1 MRRSGRV
8 PWTEVRIGTVILFAF
23 AVLLWA
29 AFQGTGMT
37 VLKKTYPLRA
47 YFDDVNGLVSGAP
60 VWLGGIEVGHIS
72 RIEFLV
78 VDGIGRI
85 QVGFEIRE
93 HAWEMVSSESRVSIV
108 SMGLMGDKYMSI
120 TSRKPGQPPVARGS
134 FIEAAPPSDLTSVF
148 ADTPDLISGLTRAS
162 ERLATVMERIE
173 RGEGFLG
180 RLTYDSRSSAQID
193 SLVESTRQLMT
204 DLNGSQRRL
213 VASVE
218 RAAASFDSLA
228 HGVLHGNGTLA
239 RLVWDSTLYTELTG
253 VATRANRLIERWD
266 SGGGTMGRL
275 ATDSSMYIEIRGL
288 VADMRYMIDDI
299 TENPR
304 KYFKF
309 SVF

>member
-8 PWTEVRIGTVILFAF
+8 PWSEVRIGTVILFAF

-47 YFDDVNGLVSGAP
+47 YFEDVNGLVSGSP
-60 VWLGGIEVGHIS
+60 VWLGGIEVGHVS
-72 RIEFLV
+72 GIEFIT
-78 VDGIGRI
+78 VDGVGII

-93 HAWEMVSSESRVSIV
+93 HAWPMISSESRVSVV
-108 SMGLMGDKYMSI
+108 SMGLMGDKYVSI
-120 TSRKPGQPPVARGS
+120 TSRLAGQPPIAHGS
-134 FIEAAPPSDLTSVF
+134 FLEVAPPSDLTSVF
-148 ADTPDLISGLTRAS
+148 ADTPDLMAGLTNAS

-180 RLTYDSRSSAQID
+180 RLTTDSRSSAQID
-193 SLVESTRQLMT
+193 SLIESSRQLMT

-253 VATRANRLIERWD
+253 VASRANGLIAKWD
-266 SGGGTMGRL
+266 SGGGTIGRL
-275 ATDSSMYIEIRGL
+275 ATDSSMYIEMRGL
-288 VADMRYMIDDI
+288 VADMRTMIDDI